1 MAGTVCLTRNRN
13 RATILP
19 EEKIDKSI
27 VSESEYLL
35 LVTEFDLMWGR
46 KTTLLEQDRME
57 RLISLINAFEENR
70 RSEIFSEE

>member
-1 MAGTVCLTRNRN
+1 MAGPVRLTWNRN

-27 VSESEYLL
+27 VCESEYLL

-46 KTTLLEQDRME
+46 KATPLEQARME

-70 RSEIFSEE
+70 RSEIFSGE

>member
-1 MAGTVCLTRNRN
+1 M
-13 RATILP
+13 P

-46 KTTLLEQDRME
+46 KTTPLEQDRME